1 MRRFNVSVIL
11 VSGFLCLGVFA
22 WSHDSGQ
29 QTQSSAKQESEK
41 AKPQQTQTAP
51 SPQTQA
57 VDDDIPRTIIETPQS
72 KNTTTISTPVG
83 LKETNQR
90 MHDTYT
96 RISKK
101 AKDQAVETRRSIE
114 KSEAAS
120 TDAQNKVDDQQDQA
134 DKKPPK
140 F

>member
-1 MRRFNVSVIL
+1 MGRFNIL
-11 VSGFLCLGVFA
+11 FILLSGFLGFA
-22 WSHDSGQ
+22 MLAWGHDSGQ
-29 QTQSSAKQESEK
+29 QTQASTKQESEK
-41 AKPQQTQTAP
+41 AKPQQPQTAP

-57 VDDDIPRTIIETPQS
+57 ADDDVPRTIIETPHS

-83 LKETNQR
+83 LKETNER

-96 RISKK
+96 RVSKK
-101 AKDQAVETRRSIE
+101 VKAEAVETRRSIE

-120 TDAQNKVDDQQDQA
+120 TDAQNKADDQEDQA
-134 DKKPPK
+134 EKKPPK